1 LLQPCLNGGACL
13 PYLINEVTH
22 LYNCTCENGFQGDK
36 CEKTTTLSMVATSL
50 ISVTTEREEGY
61 DINLQFRTTLP
72 NGVLAFGTTGEKN
85 EPVSYI
91 LELINGRLNLH
102 SSLLNK
108 WEGVFIGSKLNDSNW
123 HKVFVAI
130 NTSHLVLSAN
140 DEQAIFPVGSYET
153 ANNSQPS
160 FPRTYLGGTIPNLK
174 SYLRHLTHQPS
185 AFVGCMQDIM
195 VNGKWI
201 FPDEQDANISYTK
214 LENVQSGCP
223 RTEQCKPNP
232 CHSNGECTDLWH
244 TFACHCPRPFF
255 GHTCQHSK

>member
-1 LLQPCLNGGACL
+1 L
-13 PYLINEVTH
+13 PYLVNEVTH

-130 NTSHLVLSAN
+130 NTSHLVLSAT
-140 DEQAIFPVGSYET
+140 DGVGLRSAAELHLHQQL
-153 ANNSQPS
+153 AAMQ
-160 FPRTYLGGTIPNLK
+160 LGSHI
-174 SYLRHLTHQPS
+174 R
-185 AFVGCMQDIM
+185 V
-195 VNGKWI
+195 
-201 FPDEQDANISYTK
+201 ANICESTIRGLNMILIMNKFY
-214 LENVQSGCP
+214 
-223 RTEQCKPNP
+223 
-232 CHSNGECTDLWH
+232 
-244 TFACHCPRPFF
+244 
-255 GHTCQHSK
+255 